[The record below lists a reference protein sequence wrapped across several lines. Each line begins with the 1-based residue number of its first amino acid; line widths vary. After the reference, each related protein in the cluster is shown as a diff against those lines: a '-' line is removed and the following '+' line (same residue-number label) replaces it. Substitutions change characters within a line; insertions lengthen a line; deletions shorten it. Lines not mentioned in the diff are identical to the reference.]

1 MQLLYTTTTSKNG
14 KLDLVTSVR
23 ESSVVTDSSEET
35 QNPQTKP
42 TTIPSSGTGTLA
54 QSLTV
59 VYTMHQGRDRA
70 IRPCSRWRDG
80 LKVAPFHTRTLA
92 FRLRKAH
99 AYHPTRRVSLPEG
112 G

>member
-23 ESSVVTDSSEET
+23 ESTVVTDSSEET

-80 LKVAPFHTRTLA
+80 LKVAFHTRTLA